1 MNRECVDFFSSSCDD
16 FTASRCKG
24 LMPTGIRKESEI
36 DQHCRYRIFTAWC
49 YA

>member
-1 MNRECVDFFSSSCDD
+1 MDRECVDFFSSSCDD

-24 LMPTGIRKESEI
+24 LIPARWKESEI